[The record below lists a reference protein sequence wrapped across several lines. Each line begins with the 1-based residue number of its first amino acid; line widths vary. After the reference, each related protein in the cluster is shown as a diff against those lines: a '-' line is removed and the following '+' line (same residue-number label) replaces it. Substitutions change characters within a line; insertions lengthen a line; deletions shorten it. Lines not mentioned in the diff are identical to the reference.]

1 MENFFNKLLLK
12 RVAVA
17 IEIEKESCK
26 KFELAIVL
34 ETEKKKS
41 QTNVK
46 GLGLN

>member
-34 ETEKKKS
+34 ETEKKI
-41 QTNVK
+41 TN
-46 GLGLN
+46 